1 MSLVPAG
8 EVTRAQLRRELRVAG
23 RRQHL
28 HRWVA
33 LAISLTGI
41 LVIVG
46 SSLPWTYYWPG
57 GDTAPLN
64 LSGLTFPSEWGVW
77 TLMIG
82 AGMIVG
88 ALLAMGLVSP
98 YRYLLVAFPAVAG
111 LSLSVVSSVRRVPLD
126 IGISIRGSVD
136 VGLGLVLGSCG
147 IAVAIAA
154 AAGIVDWRWRRDEP
168 VLVGSSSSMPDRA
181 RAAMPTRGRGQFS
194 STLTPVMQVTSGC
207 PRC

>member
-1 MSLVPAG
+1 MSLVPVD
-8 EVTRAQLRRELRVAG
+8 EVTLAQLPRELRVAG
-23 RRQHL
+23 RRKHL

-46 SSLPWTYYWPG
+46 SSLPWTYYWQG

-98 YRYLLVAFPAVAG
+98 YRYFLVAVPAVSG
-111 LSLSVVSSVRRVPLD
+111 LALSVVSTVRRVPLD

-136 VGLGLVLGSCG
+136 VGLALVLGSCG
-147 IAVAIAA
+147 VAVAVAA

-168 VLVGSSSSMPDRA
+168 VLAG
-181 RAAMPTRGRGQFS
+181 
-194 STLTPVMQVTSGC
+194 
-207 PRC
+207 